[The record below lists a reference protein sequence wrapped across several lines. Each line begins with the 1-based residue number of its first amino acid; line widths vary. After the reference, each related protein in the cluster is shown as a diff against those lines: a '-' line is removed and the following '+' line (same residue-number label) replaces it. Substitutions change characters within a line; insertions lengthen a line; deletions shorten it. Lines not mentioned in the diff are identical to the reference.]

1 MADADNEVRVL
12 RPPRGAQTRPRAP
25 RARYGHLDW
34 DAHKDTIKSLYMDED
49 KTLAD
54 TMEIMKREHSFEASH
69 KLFKAK
75 FKEWGWQKNLPTET
89 AILMIDKAKRRWQA
103 DKKETIFS
111 FGGKVWETDRIERTL
126 ARTNKKARLEQAL
139 EEAPTPQG
147 VSYKTPKQ
155 LTGTSDSED
164 DAIELSDDDESD
176 FGDVPGAN
184 EGPGERKLAL
194 TWEGLSRSDLQAIWH
209 TARGN
214 RDAGRLQEAEEAF
227 QQALIGMSHVLG
239 ETNEDTVKVSYDLAD
254 LYATSGQ
261 TKEAIAVVEK
271 SIQAH
276 AHRWGYED
284 KRTQQNVLQAVELL
298 NAWDRQA
305 DAMGLLSLSKDLLS
319 STGSYGPPSTA
330 NQTRGK
336 GKRAQDS
343 SESLSQITQLILA
356 QATPADVDYGLRV
369 ARTHVAAKDQAA
381 EGILLAIISQCERQG
396 SFYARNLHAR
406 AELLKLYG
414 KLNQV
419 EENSAAF
426 EEAFLCLN
434 KVWDAYE
441 WDEDEIESFDCME
454 AAMQLAANVLRCG
467 YRTEARRAFLQ
478 ASEKASA
485 IFGAD
490 DERTVWVLIT
500 IGIVYQTH
508 MTWGDA
514 EEWFEEAF
522 AAALRNEGWGPKDG
536 ITISLQKALDRHH
549 FSSHL
554 AKRKRG
560 QSEPI
565 TESHEAREANQLRL
579 QLQAADREATQL
591 KNRVFEVRQE
601 SHFLGEKCQYLQDQ
615 LKERNKPTQ
624 KKVTFDLLEETTS
637 GGS

>member
-1 MADADNEVRVL
+1 MSDTGNEAQVL
-12 RPPRGAQTRPRAP
+12 RPPRGAQTKPRAP

-34 DAHKDTIKSLYMDED
+34 DAHKDTIKRLYMDED

-54 TMEIMKREHSFEASH
+54 TMEIMKRVHSFEASQ

-75 FKEWGWQKNLPTET
+75 FKEWDWQKNLPTET
-89 AILMIDKAKRRWQA
+89 AIVMIDKAKRRWQA
-103 DKKETIFS
+103 DKKETVFS
-111 FGGKVWETDRIERTL
+111 FGGKVWTTDRIERTL
-126 ARTNKKARLEQAL
+126 ARTNKKSRLEQAL

-164 DAIELSDDDESD
+164 DAMEFSDDDESD
-176 FGDVPGAN
+176 PDDVPGAN
-184 EGPGERKLAL
+184 DGPGKRKLAL

-209 TARGN
+209 KARGN
-214 RDAGRLQEAEEAF
+214 RDAGRLQEAEGAF

-239 ETNEDTVKVSYDLAD
+239 ETNEDTLKVSYDLAD
-254 LYATSGQ
+254 LYATSGRI
-261 TKEAIAVVEK
+261 KEAMAIVEK

-284 KRTQQNVLQAVELL
+284 KRTQQSVLQAVELL

-319 STGSYGPPSTA
+319 SIGSYDPPSAA
-330 NQTRGK
+330 NQTTGEGRS
-336 GKRAQDS
+336 AQALTQDS
-343 SESLSQITQLILA
+343 SEKLTQITQSILA

-369 ARTHVAAKDQAA
+369 ARTHVAANDQAA
-381 EGILLAIISQCERQG
+381 EGILLAIISQCEGQDR
-396 SFYARNLHAR
+396 FYAQNLHAR

-414 KLNQV
+414 RLDQV
-419 EENSAAF
+419 EEKSAAF
-426 EEAFLCLN
+426 EHAFLCLN

-454 AAMQLAANVLRCG
+454 AALQLAANVLRCG

-485 IFGAD
+485 LFGAD

-508 MTWGDA
+508 MTWDDA

-522 AAALRNEGWGPKDG
+522 AAASRNEEWGPKDG
-536 ITISLQKALDRHH
+536 IVMSLQRALDRHH
-549 FSSHL
+549 FSYVSDKGRPFKTIFGVSGIKIYPGRLHL
-554 AKRKRG
+554 
-560 QSEPI
+560 E
-565 TESHEAREANQLRL
+565 
-579 QLQAADREATQL
+579 
-591 KNRVFEVRQE
+591 
-601 SHFLGEKCQYLQDQ
+601 
-615 LKERNKPTQ
+615 
-624 KKVTFDLLEETTS
+624 
-637 GGS
+637 